1 MTPVLEVRGLTK
13 HYPGANALETVHLVV
28 EAGQVHCLVGQ
39 NGAGK
44 STLIKCVSGVVR
56 PTSGTVQVD
65 GVPLP
70 AGDPVAAFRAGI
82 ATIYQELDLVADLT
96 VAENLF
102 LGHELHRVGFIDRR
116 GSAAAARELLGR
128 LGHDEIRPAA
138 LVGELRPAQQQIVS
152 LARALS
158 RRARVLIMDEPSAVL
173 DDQEVEAMF
182 AAVRRLTAEGVGIV
196 YISHRL
202 DEVARVGD
210 TITVL
215 KDGRTVA
222 SALPATTPATDLIA
236 HMIGRDLGELF
247 PDAGAGAGPSVEA
260 SVALR
265 VRGLTRRPVVDG
277 VDLDVHAGE
286 IVGVGGL
293 VGAGRTELLRLIQ
306 GLDRPD
312 TGTVEVDGIVLRPGR
327 PDLAV
332 RAGVGFTPEERK
344 SQGLWPGWSLTRN
357 VSVATL
363 GRFRRA
369 LLLDRRAERDEAQ
382 THLRSLAT
390 TPDDPDRVVAELSGG
405 NQQKVVLARW
415 LLRDCKVLLLDEP
428 TRGVDVGAKA
438 EIYRVIRTLADGG
451 LALLLVSSELNELVG
466 LCDRVLV
473 VREGRVVAELAGDQL
488 SEEKILEEAL
498 AR

>member
-1 MTPVLEVRGLTK
+1 MTAVLEVRELTK
-13 HYPGANALETVHLVV
+13 IYPGAKALQGVDLVV
-28 EAGQVHCLVGQ
+28 ETGQVHCLVGQ

-44 STLIKCVSGVVR
+44 STLIKCVSGAVV
-56 PTSGTVQVD
+56 PTSGTVTVD
-65 GVPLP
+65 GVDLP
-70 AGDPVAAFRAGI
+70 PGDPVAAFDAGI

-102 LGHELHRVGFIDRR
+102 LGHELHHRGFFIDRR
-116 GSAAAARELLGR
+116 GTAAAATELLGR
-128 LGHDEIRPAA
+128 LGHDEIPPGA
-138 LVGELRPAQQQIVS
+138 LVGQLRPAQQQIVS

-158 RRARVLIMDEPSAVL
+158 RKARLLIMDEPSAVL

-182 AAVRRLTAEGVGIV
+182 GMVRRLTAEGVGIV

-202 DEVARVGD
+202 EEVARVGD

-222 SALPATTPATDLIA
+222 SGLSPTIPAAELIA
-236 HMIGRDLGELF
+236 HMVGRDLGDVF
-247 PDAGAGAGPSVEA
+247 PTGGSSVGDT
-260 SVALR
+260 VALR
-265 VRGLTRRPVVDG
+265 VRGLTRRPVVED
-277 VDLDVHAGE
+277 VSLDVHAGE
-286 IVGVGGL
+286 IVGIGGL

-306 GLDRPD
+306 GLDIPD
-312 TGTVEVDGIVLRPGR
+312 SGTVEVEGVVIPPGR
-327 PDLAV
+327 PDLSV
-332 RAGVGFTPEERK
+332 KAGVGFAPEERK
-344 SQGLWPGWSLTRN
+344 SQGLWAGWSLTRN
-357 VSVATL
+357 VSVAAL
-363 GRFRRA
+363 GRFRRGP
-369 LLLDRRAERDEAQ
+369 LLDRKAERAAAQ

-390 TPDDPDRVVAELSGG
+390 TPDDPDRFVSELSGG

-473 VREGRVVAELAGDQL
+473 VREGRVVAELAHEAL
-488 SEEKILEEAL
+488 SEEAILEEAL

>member
-1 MTPVLEVRGLTK
+1 
-13 HYPGANALETVHLVV
+13 
-28 EAGQVHCLVGQ
+28 
-39 NGAGK
+39 
-44 STLIKCVSGVVR
+44 
-56 PTSGTVQVD
+56 
-65 GVPLP
+65 
-70 AGDPVAAFRAGI
+70 
-82 ATIYQELDLVADLT
+82 
-96 VAENLF
+96 
-102 LGHELHRVGFIDRR
+102 
-116 GSAAAARELLGR
+116 
-128 LGHDEIRPAA
+128 
-138 LVGELRPAQQQIVS
+138 
-152 LARALS
+152 
-158 RRARVLIMDEPSAVL
+158 VLIMDEPSAVL

-182 AAVRRLTAEGVGIV
+182 GAVRRLTAEGVGIV

-202 DEVARVGD
+202 DEVATVGD

-222 SALPATTPATDLIA
+222 SALPATTPAADLIA

-247 PDAGAGAGPSVEA
+247 PDTDAGSPADAP
-260 SVALR
+260 VALR

-286 IVGVGGL
+286 IVGIGGL

-306 GLDRPD
+306 GLDRAD
-312 TGTVEVDGIVLRPGR
+312 AGTVEVDGAVIRPGR
-327 PDLAV
+327 PDLSV

-369 LLLDRRAERDEAQ
+369 LLLDRRSEREQAR

-390 TPDDPDRVVAELSGG
+390 TPDDPDRLVAELSGG

-473 VREGRVVAELAGDQL
+473 VREGRVVAELAGEQL

>member
-1 MTPVLEVRGLTK
+1 MTSVLEVHGLTK
-13 HYPGANALETVHLVV
+13 HYPGANALEDVDLVV

-56 PTSGTVQVD
+56 PTSGTVHVD
-65 GVPLP
+65 GEPLP
-70 AGDPVAAFRAGI
+70 AGDPVAAFKAGI

-128 LGHDEIRPAA
+128 LGHDEIRPGA

-158 RRARVLIMDEPSAVL
+158 RQARVLIMDEPSAVL

-202 DEVARVGD
+202 DEVATVGD

-222 SALPATTPATDLIA
+222 SALPATTPAADLIA

-247 PDAGAGAGPSVEA
+247 PDTGGSTVGAT
-260 SVALR
+260 VALR

-286 IVGVGGL
+286 IVGIGGL

-306 GLDRPD
+306 GLDRAD
-312 TGTVEVDGIVLRPGR
+312 AGTVEVDGAIIRPGR
-327 PDLAV
+327 PDLSV

-357 VSVATL
+357 VSVAAL
-363 GRFRRA
+363 GRFRRV
-369 LLLDRRAERDEAQ
+369 LLLDRRSERDEAR

-390 TPDDPDRVVAELSGG
+390 TPDDPDRLVAELSGG

-473 VREGRVVAELAGDQL
+473 VREGRIVAELAGDQL

>member
-1 MTPVLEVRGLTK
+1 MTSVLEVRGLTK
-13 HYPGANALETVHLVV
+13 HYPGANALEDVDLVV

-65 GVPLP
+65 GVPLA

-116 GSAAAARELLGR
+116 GSAAAARELLDR
-128 LGHDEIRPAA
+128 LGHGEIRPGA

-158 RRARVLIMDEPSAVL
+158 RQARVLIMDEPSAVL

-202 DEVARVGD
+202 DEVATVGD

-222 SALPATTPATDLIA
+222 SALPATTPAADLIA
-236 HMIGRDLGELF
+236 HMIGRDLGDLF
-247 PDAGAGAGPSVEA
+247 PDAGAGAGSSVDA

-277 VDLDVHAGE
+277 ADLDVHAGE
-286 IVGVGGL
+286 IVGIGGL

-312 TGTVEVDGIVLRPGR
+312 AGTVEVDGTVLRPGR

-332 RAGVGFTPEERK
+332 RAGLGFTPEERK

-369 LLLDRRAERDEAQ
+369 LLLDRRSERSEAR

-390 TPDDPDRVVAELSGG
+390 TPDDPDRLVAELSGG

-473 VREGRVVAELAGDQL
+473 VREGRIVAELSGDQL